1 MIVGTGID
9 LVSISRFQEMPR
21 KDKLAER
28 ILTDQEHAE
37 YVLAETKGLFLAR
50 TWAVKEAVAKA
61 FGTGIAE
68 DVVWKNIRLSKSVKG
83 QPLIAFGNELGQR
96 AKNLWCHVSISHDSD
111 RLIASAVLSYNTL
124 S

>member
-21 KDKLAER
+21 KEKLADR

-37 YVLAETKGLFLAR
+37 YVLSDSKGLFLAR

-68 DVVWKNIRLSKSVKG
+68 DVTWKNIRLSKSAKG

-96 AKNLWCHVSISHDSD
+96 VKGCLCHVSISHEGDL
-111 RLIASAVLSYNTL
+111 LIANAVLSYPT
-124 S
+124 